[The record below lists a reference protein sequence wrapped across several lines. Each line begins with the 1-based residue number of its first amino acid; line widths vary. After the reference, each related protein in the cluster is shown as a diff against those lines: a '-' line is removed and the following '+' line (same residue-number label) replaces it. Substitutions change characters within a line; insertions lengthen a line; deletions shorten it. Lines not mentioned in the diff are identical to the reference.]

1 MTETTWV
8 NQMSR
13 ATLHAR
19 LRGPAGSTSSHRP
32 LGPWSEVPRVLP
44 SLPGVSPL
52 GPIARGG
59 K

>member
-1 MTETTWV
+1 MTEALRV

-13 ATLHAR
+13 ATLAQLH
-19 LRGPAGSTSSHRP
+19 GPAGSTSSHRP
-32 LGPWSEVPRVLP
+32 LGPWSEVLRILP
-44 SLPGVSPL
+44 SLPGVSRL

>member
-1 MTETTWV
+1 MTEALPV

-13 ATLHAR
+13 ETLAR
-19 LRGPAGSTSSHRP
+19 LHGPAGSTSSHRP

-44 SLPGVSPL
+44 SLPGVSRS
-52 GPIARGG
+52 GPIARGV